1 MNNKLKHTLLLATLI
16 CGMAQAENN
25 TFYFNDA
32 IIMPGLKGNI
42 ELSMRN
48 TATDLTCFE
57 AEIQLPEGLSV
68 VCDEEGKPVAR
79 LYGNRIAGHELLT
92 NVLDNGNLKLMVSSV
107 NNNRFRGED
116 GPFLIFRVQ
125 AAEDAPIGEF
135 TVETV
140 GESIIVTGEAKAYY
154 SAGVT
159 GNVLITND
167 PTGIESTDNGQRT
180 MDNAIYNLFGQR
192 VSKAKKGIFIRGGKK
207 VSVK

>member
-1 MNNKLKHTLLLATLI
+1 MNNKLKHTLLLATLV
-16 CGMAQAENN
+16 CGVALAENNN
-25 TFYFNDA
+25 TFYFTDA
-32 IIMPGLKGNI
+32 IIMPGLTGNI
-42 ELSMRN
+42 ELCMRN

-68 VCDEEGKPVAR
+68 VCDEEGKPIAR

-92 NVLDNGNLKLMVSSV
+92 NVLDNGNLKLLVSSAAAG
-107 NNNRFRGED
+107 RFRGED

-167 PTGIESTDNGQRT
+167 PTSIVSSLGDTEDG
-180 MDNAIYNLFGQR
+180 AIYNLFGQR
-192 VSKAKKGIFIRGGKK
+192 VSKAKNGIFIHGGKK